1 MTWRQAEAL
10 GQTHETRNTQLANA
24 GHGHAQLCHVICG
37 EPCGGDRRGRR
48 AQRDARK
55 MARKWPN
62 NTHRRKSKGAT
73 KWRTI
78 GGAAIG
84 KALTR
89 RVDCAAQMP
98 KRESKMQ
105 NRQTEVRAQRKLK
118 MQNAKS
124 QTPNAKCETREAKIE
139 IRQIKS
145 ARTETE
151 IARSRRRVLSSDS
164 DGDDEGNGSK
174 QQQ

>member
-1 MTWRQAEAL
+1 
-10 GQTHETRNTQLANA
+10 
-24 GHGHAQLCHVICG
+24 
-37 EPCGGDRRGRR
+37 
-48 AQRDARK
+48 

-124 QTPNAKCETREAKIE
+124 QTPNAKQEKPKSKFAKSKA
-139 IRQIKS
+139 RALKLKS
-145 ARTETE
+145 HVPVAEF
-151 IARSRRRVLSSDS
+151 
-164 DGDDEGNGSK
+164 
-174 QQQ
+174 